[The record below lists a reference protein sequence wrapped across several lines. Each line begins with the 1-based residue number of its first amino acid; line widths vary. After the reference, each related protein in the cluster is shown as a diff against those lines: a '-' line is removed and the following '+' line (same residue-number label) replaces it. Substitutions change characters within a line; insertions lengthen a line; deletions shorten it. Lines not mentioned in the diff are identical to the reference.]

1 MVYPTEEA
9 PEGHNEAECS
19 PQEPGK
25 DSASSSPVDQLQNQ
39 YDELNERYL
48 RLAAD
53 FDNFK
58 RRTARDR
65 DVQVRAA
72 VEEFAVALLEVIDNF
87 DRALRQEGAGS
98 AREGLEQ
105 ISKLLNAVLTRHG
118 IQPIESIGKKFN
130 PAEHEAVHVMAS
142 PEDEG
147 IVIDEV
153 SRGYC
158 MDQKVIRCARVV
170 VSKGKE
176 ND

>member
-1 MVYPTEEA
+1 MVNPTEEA
-9 PEGHNEAECS
+9 PESRIEAECS
-19 PQEPGK
+19 PQETGTEG
-25 DSASSSPVDQLQNQ
+25 ASSSELDELRKR
-39 YDELNERYL
+39 YDELSERYL

-53 FDNFK
+53 FDNLK
-58 RRTARDR
+58 RRNARDR
-65 DVQVRAA
+65 DAQAREA
-72 VEEFAVALLEVIDNF
+72 VERFALALLEVIDNF
-87 DRALRQEGAGS
+87 DRALKQEGATA

-105 ISKLLNAVLTRHG
+105 ISKLLTAVLARHG

-142 PEDEG
+142 PEGEG

>member
-9 PEGHNEAECS
+9 PEGRNEAECS
-19 PQEPGK
+19 PQEPQK
-25 DSASSSPVDQLQNQ
+25 DSASSLSADQLQNR

-58 RRTARDR
+58 RRNARDR
-65 DVQVRAA
+65 DTQVRAA
-72 VEEFAVALLEVIDNF
+72 VEGFAVALLEVIDNF
-87 DRALRQEGAGS
+87 DRALRQEGAAS

-105 ISKLLNAVLTRHG
+105 ISKLLNSVLARHG

-142 PEDEG
+142 PEEEG

>member
-1 MVYPTEEA
+1 V
-9 PEGHNEAECS
+9 
-19 PQEPGK
+19 
-25 DSASSSPVDQLQNQ
+25 
-39 YDELNERYL
+39 ER
-48 RLAAD
+48 
-53 FDNFK
+53 
-58 RRTARDR
+58 
-65 DVQVRAA
+65 
-72 VEEFAVALLEVIDNF
+72 FAVALLEVIDNF
-87 DRALRQEGAGS
+87 DRALKQEGATA

-105 ISKLLNAVLTRHG
+105 ISKLLTAVLARHG

-142 PEDEG
+142 PEGEG

>member
-1 MVYPTEEA
+1 MVNPTEEA
-9 PEGHNEAECS
+9 AECPRDAESS
-19 PQEPGK
+19 PAEAGTEG
-25 DSASSSPVDQLQNQ
+25 ASSPAPDSLQAR
-39 YDELNERYL
+39 YDELNDRYL

-58 RRTARDR
+58 RRNTRDR
-65 DVQVRAA
+65 DAQVRAA

-87 DRALRQEGAGS
+87 DRALRQEGAVS

-105 ISKLLNAVLTRHG
+105 ISKLLNAILARHG
-118 IQPIESIGKKFN
+118 IQPIESLGKRFN

-142 PEDEG
+142 PEEEG

-158 MDQKVIRCARVV
+158 LDQKVIRCARVV

>member
-9 PEGHNEAECS
+9 TECPGVAESSPAKAGTEG
-19 PQEPGK
+19 
-25 DSASSSPVDQLQNQ
+25 ASSQAADPLQDQ
-39 YDELNERYL
+39 YDELNDRYL

-53 FDNFK
+53 CENFK

-65 DVQVRAA
+65 ETEVRGA
-72 VEEFAVALLEVIDNF
+72 VERFAIDLLEVLDNF
-87 DRALRQEGAGS
+87 DRALKQDDAAS

-105 ISKLLNAVLTRHG
+105 INKLFNTVLARYG
-118 IQPIESIGKKFN
+118 IRQIDSVGKKFN

-147 IVIDEV
+147 VVIDEV
-153 SRGYC
+153 TRGYC
-158 MDQKVIRCARVV
+158 MDQKVIRCARVI

-176 ND
+176 CD